1 MIQNFEFYN
10 PTRLIFGK
18 NKIET
23 LSKYLPEGARIMLLY
38 GQGSIIKNGIY
49 DKVKKTLKQF
59 DHIEFSGIEPN
70 PKYETLMKA
79 VELAKSE
86 NVDFLLAV
94 GGGSVIDGTKF
105 IASAIPFQDGDP
117 WKILSERT
125 IIGSAVPF
133 GTILTLPATG
143 SEMNSGSVISRNS
156 TKEKFAFGSVHTYPK
171 FSILDLSVL
180 HSLPK
185 TQIANGIVDAFIHT
199 TEQYMTYP
207 VNAQL
212 QDLFAESILKTLIKE
227 GPKVYK
233 NSEDLVRLMTDEE
246 AGANFMF
253 SATMALNGVISM
265 GVPTDWSVHVIG
277 HELTALYGIDHG
289 RTLAIILPSLYRR
302 KMVEK
307 LEKLSQYAERVW
319 DIKTGNPEEKALK
332 AIDKTVEFFNS
343 LGIPTR
349 LREYGN
355 NIDLEFTVKEII
367 SRFKSRNI
375 KGLGE
380 NGIVSLEDIEK
391 ILRDSW

>member
-23 LSKYLPEGARIMLLY
+23 LGKYLPARAKIMLLY

-49 DKVKKTLKQF
+49 DKVKKILKQF

-105 IASAIPFQDGDP
+105 VAAAIPFQEGEP
-117 WKILSERT
+117 WKILSERS
-125 IIGSAVPF
+125 IVNAAIPF

-185 TQIANGIVDAFIHT
+185 TQIANGIIDAFIHT
-199 TEQYMTYP
+199 AEQYMTYP

-212 QDLFAESILKTLIKE
+212 QDLFEESILKTLIKE

-233 NSEDLVRLMTDEE
+233 NSEDEE

-302 KMVEK
+302 KISDK
-307 LEKLSQYAERVW
+307 LEKLAQFGERVW
-319 DIKTGNPEEKALK
+319 DIKNGSPKEKALI
-332 AIDKTVEFFNS
+332 AIDKTEEFFNS
-343 LGIPTR
+343 LGVLTR
-349 LREYGN
+349 LREYGDD
-355 NIDLEFTVKEII
+355 IDLEFTVKELI
-367 SRFKSRNI
+367 SRFENRNVR
-375 KGLGE
+375 GLGE
-380 NGIVSLEDIEK
+380 KEIVSLEDIEN

>member
-1 MIQNFEFYN
+1 MIQNFEFFN

-23 LSKYLPEGARIMLLY
+23 LGKYLPAGAKIMLLY

-49 DKVKKTLKQF
+49 DKVKKTLNQF
-59 DHIEFSGIEPN
+59 EHIEFSGIEPN

-105 IASAIPFQDGDP
+105 IAAAMKFQEGDP
-117 WKILSERT
+117 WKILSERAVV
-125 IIGSAVPF
+125 GSAIPF

-156 TKEKFAFGSVHTYPK
+156 TKEKFAFGSVYTYPK

-199 TEQYMTYP
+199 TEQYMTYG

-212 QDLFAESILKTLIKE
+212 QDLFAESILKTLINE
-227 GPKVYK
+227 GPKVFE
-233 NSEDLVRLMTDEE
+233 NSEDEE
-246 AGANFMF
+246 SGANFMF

-265 GVPTDWSVHVIG
+265 GVPTDWSIHVIG

-302 KMVEK
+302 KISDK

-319 DIKTGNPEEKALK
+319 DIKTGSPEEKSLK
-332 AIDKTVEFFNS
+332 AIDKTEEFFRS
-343 LGIPTR
+343 IGIPTR
-349 LREYGN
+349 LSEYGD
-355 NIDLEFTVKEII
+355 NIDLEFTVKEIV
-367 SRFKSRNI
+367 SRFESRNI
-375 KGLGE
+375 RGLGE
-380 NGIVSLEDIEK
+380 NGIVSIEDIDN
-391 ILRDSW
+391 ILRAAW

>member
-23 LSKYLPEGARIMLLY
+23 LGKYLPAGAKIMLLY

-49 DKVKKTLKQF
+49 DKVKKTLNQF
-59 DHIEFSGIEPN
+59 EHIEFSGIEPN

-105 IASAIPFQDGDP
+105 IAAALQFQEGDP
-117 WKILSERT
+117 WKILSERAVV
-125 IIGSAVPF
+125 GSAIPF

-156 TKEKFAFGSVHTYPK
+156 TKEKFAFGSVYTYPK

-199 TEQYMTYP
+199 TEQYMTYG

-212 QDLFAESILKTLIKE
+212 QDLFAESILKTLINE
-227 GPKVYK
+227 GPKVFE
-233 NSEDLVRLMTDEE
+233 NSEDEE
-246 AGANFMF
+246 SGANFMF

-302 KMVEK
+302 KISDK

-319 DIKTGNPEEKALK
+319 DIKTGSPEEKSLK
-332 AIDKTVEFFNS
+332 AIDKTEEFFHS
-343 LGIPTR
+343 IGIPTR
-349 LREYGN
+349 LREYGD
-355 NIDLEFTVKEII
+355 NIDLEFTVKEIV
-367 SRFKSRNI
+367 SRFESRNI
-375 KGLGE
+375 RGLGE
-380 NGIVSLEDIEK
+380 NGIVSIEDIDN
-391 ILRDSW
+391 ILRAAW

>member
-23 LSKYLPEGARIMLLY
+23 LSKYLTSGARIMLLY
-38 GQGSIIKNGIY
+38 GQGSIMKNGIY
-49 DKVKKTLKQF
+49 EKVKKTLSQF

-79 VELAKSE
+79 VEIAKSE
-86 NVDFLLAV
+86 KVDFLLAV

-105 IASAIPFQDGDP
+105 IAAAIPFQDGDP
-117 WKILSERT
+117 WKILSERA
-125 IIGSAVPF
+125 IVNSAIPF
-133 GTILTLPATG
+133 GTVLTLPATG

-156 TKEKFAFGSVHTYPK
+156 TNEKFAFGSVHTYPK

-185 TQIANGIVDAFIHT
+185 TQIANGIIDAFIHT
-199 TEQYMTYP
+199 TEQYMTYS

-227 GPKVYK
+227 GPKVYE
-233 NSEDLVRLMTDEE
+233 NSKDEE

-265 GVPTDWSVHVIG
+265 GVPTDWSIHVIG

-302 KMVEK
+302 KISDK
-307 LEKLSQYAERVW
+307 LEKLSQFAERVW
-319 DIKTGNPEEKALK
+319 EIKIGTAEEKAMK
-332 AIDKTVEFFNS
+332 AIDNTEVFFNS

-349 LREYGN
+349 LREYGD
-355 NIDLEFTVKEII
+355 NINLEFTVREII
-367 SRFKSRNI
+367 SRFENRNI
-375 KGLGE
+375 RGLGE
-380 NGIVSLEDIEK
+380 NGIVSLEDIEN
-391 ILRDSW
+391 ILRAAW

>member
-23 LSKYLPEGARIMLLY
+23 LGKYLPAGAKIMLLY

-49 DKVKKTLKQF
+49 DKVKKTLNQYEN
-59 DHIEFSGIEPN
+59 IEFSGIEPN

-105 IASAIPFQDGDP
+105 IAAAMKFQEGDP
-117 WKILSERT
+117 WKILSERAVV
-125 IIGSAVPF
+125 GSAIPF

-156 TKEKFAFGSVHTYPK
+156 TKEKFAFGSVYTYPK

-199 TEQYMTYP
+199 TEQYMTYG

-212 QDLFAESILKTLIKE
+212 QDLFAESILKTLINE
-227 GPKVYK
+227 GPKVCE
-233 NSEDLVRLMTDEE
+233 NSEDEE
-246 AGANFMF
+246 SGANFMF

-265 GVPTDWSVHVIG
+265 GVPTDWSIHVIG

-302 KMVEK
+302 KISDK

-319 DIKTGNPEEKALK
+319 DIKTGSPEEKSLK
-332 AIDKTVEFFNS
+332 AIDKTEEFLRS
-343 LGIPTR
+343 IGIPTR
-349 LREYGN
+349 LSEYGD
-355 NIDLEFTVKEII
+355 NIDLEFTVKEIV
-367 SRFKSRNI
+367 SRFESRNI
-375 KGLGE
+375 RGLGE
-380 NGIVSLEDIEK
+380 NGIVSIEDIDN
-391 ILRDSW
+391 ILRAAW